1 MDRVS
6 GPLTVV
12 RPSAL
17 VTSAVLA
24 LASRCATPARFLR
37 TLWLFAGL
45 ALLLAWIREPVLDA
59 LTSAR
64 ELAQLEPASGQ
75 PWVAGEFTPQILPRG
90 QLPPGIRQVSTW
102 VGSDA
107 ATGRAETAWFRTD
120 RRTVYVAVAGYPTRP
135 GCTLV
140 AEFRDAAGATVARR
154 DFRAAGDPDPREE
167 WALWEL
173 RRPAAAVAVRL
184 VAVDRATGFAGWFAF
199 SHPFRAPPPEWVAA
213 YHLLQVAATAALALV
228 LLWGPG
234 LLACPAAAP
243 APTRLL
249 WFLGLGPLLL
259 AFGGAFVWTAG
270 PLLGPRAAAT
280 ALVGLLWLAVGALAR
295 RRGFAL
301 PVTPV
306 AARVLAVAAL
316 VVAAAAARAAVSRGP
331 AGELFRGSLSR
342 NFALSDRIDSRFNY
356 YAVQAAAHGWAPAS
370 PRVEKFYYPWT
381 FFSRGPLAGLAAIPV
396 VLATGGQPPTDF
408 PDQRW
413 APFDRAGFAAYRLT
427 LVALAGSVVVAF
439 FLLLLPFVGER
450 WAALGAGLLALT
462 PFGFHEI
469 LFTWP
474 KWIATAWLLA
484 AFALVHARRPLAAG
498 LALGTGFLFHPLV
511 LLWSPLLAVWAFG
524 RAWPDGAVAA
534 LRRTAVLA
542 AASAVLV
549 LPWMALGAWMPH
561 LPDTPFAGQSN
572 FTRYWFLADSQH
584 ATAATW
590 LHTRWLN
597 FANTFV
603 PLHLFADAASF
614 GHFRFSS
621 TYEISGPLEKATFL
635 PWNSLPFGL
644 GLGLWLVAAVAVW
657 RSARIQL
664 AATLVFAFAP
674 AVLLVAYWGGDPLGL
689 LRECGHPLFAA
700 IVALA
705 VLAAARLPGRLAATL
720 AHPAA
725 PWLQLPEL
733 LALLWLPAFAHT
745 SPLAVPYAHF
755 DALALAANVLAL
767 AAAAWVLSALRL
779 RSST

>member
-1 MDRVS
+1 M
-6 GPLTVV
+6 P
-12 RPSAL
+12 PAL
-17 VTSAVLA
+17 RQLA
-24 LASRCATPARFLR
+24 ARLASPASLLR
-37 TLWLFAGL
+37 ALWLLAGL
-45 ALLLAWIREPVLDA
+45 ALVLGWSRDA
-59 LTSAR
+59 LFDLLPAAR
-64 ELAQLEPASGQ
+64 ELPRLDGRTGQ
-75 PWVAGEFTPQILPRG
+75 PWITGDFGPQILPRG
-90 QLPPGIRQVSTW
+90 QLPRGIQHVSTW

-107 ATGRAETAWFRTD
+107 FMGRAETAWFKAN
-120 RRTVYVAVAGYPTRP
+120 RRTVYVAVAGYPARP
-135 GCTLV
+135 GRTLV
-140 AEFRDAAGATVARR
+140 AEFRDAAGAVVARV
-154 DFRAAGDPDPREE
+154 DFRASGDPDPREE
-167 WALWEL
+167 WALWEI

-184 VAVDRATGFAGWFAF
+184 VAADRAPGFAGWFAF
-199 SHPFRAPPPEWVAA
+199 SHPFRAPPPELSAA
-213 YHLLQVAATAALALV
+213 YQLLQLAATAALALV

-234 LLACPAAAP
+234 LLACPAAAS

-249 WFLGLGPLLL
+249 GFLGLGPLLL
-259 AFGGAFVWTAG
+259 ALGGAVVWTAG
-270 PLLGPRAAAT
+270 PLVPPRVSATVLVAA
-280 ALVGLLWLAVGALAR
+280 LWLAVGLLAR
-295 RRGFAL
+295 RHAFVL

-316 VVAAAAARAAVSRGP
+316 VVLAAVAKAGVSRGP
-331 AGELFRGSLSR
+331 AGELFRGTISR
-342 NFALSDRIDSRFNY
+342 NFALSDRIDSRFNF

-381 FFSRGPLAGLAAIPV
+381 FFSRGPLAGLAAVPV
-396 VLATGGQPPTDF
+396 VLATGGQPPADF

-413 APFDRAGFAAYRLT
+413 SPFDPTGFAAYRVT
-427 LVALAGSVVVAF
+427 LVTLAGSIVVAF
-439 FLLLLPFVGER
+439 FLLLLPFAGER

-511 LLWSPLLAVWAFG
+511 LLWSPLLAAWACG
-524 RAWPDGAVAA
+524 RAWPEGPVAA
-534 LRRTAVLA
+534 LRRTAVLTA
-542 AASAVLV
+542 ATAVLV

-561 LPDTPFAGQSN
+561 LPDTPFAGQGN
-572 FTRYWFLADSQH
+572 FTRYWFLADSHH

-603 PLHLFADAASF
+603 PLHLFADTASF
-614 GHFRFSS
+614 HHFRFSS
-621 TYEISGPLEKATFL
+621 TYELSGPLERSSFL

-644 GLGLWLVAAVAVW
+644 GLALWVLSAVALW
-657 RSARIQL
+657 RAGRIQR
-664 AATLVFAFAP
+664 AATLLFVAAP

-700 IVALA
+700 VLALV
-705 VLAAARLPGRLAATL
+705 VLAAARLPGRLAALL

-733 LALLWLPAFAHT
+733 LALLWLPALAHAA
-745 SPLAVPYAHF
+745 PFPVAHAHF
-755 DALALAANVLAL
+755 DAPVLVLNVLAL

-779 RSST
+779 RSRT